1 MNITIFLFIIITFF
15 IIIQFI
21 LLFNFLF
28 KYIYN
33 FQYYNNYRKI
43 CKNNFIEYETNRFNF
58 YKEYYSFYL
67 GNNKFNK
74 INNYLVLSIVSI
86 FSIVFSIIISYYIF
100 NIINDINKFFYN
112 NTVLKIFINIIFYSI
127 ILHILSYIPYLL
139 GINFDNNIILSENI
153 INKVNSNLHYYIFGL
168 YTISILILFN
178 YKTSF
183 SLQFF
188 IILLI
193 IFEFIKFHVS
203 YNIKILKLRNNIK
216 YEKVYD
222 NYDIKLVEK
231 ASIAKNMYDIAFQ
244 TEQTAAAA
252 ALSSPSDAATAA
264 AVVTAADLSYLET
277 NHSEIDLRQKLGRS
291 FQKESQISDTLLN
304 HPDNDIR
311 SNYNNIFIDYFI
323 NIFGIDYY
331 YKYNDIYIDNYL
343 LKDNQEDDNDVS
355 SSPNKNVNYY
365 ISTLYKNIK
374 QDKIN
379 FNIFI
384 IEILLII
391 FVILLFINN
400 ITNLKFNEYL
410 SFVKCFKFDID
421 CKYLIFNFNESKKI
435 SNFFILPFIVLF
447 ILLVIIESTYR
458 YNDII
463 NQYIIEQPNLL
474 YKNDILHLRHDF
486 DNIYNKIE
494 NINSG
499 TSVYKSILDNNI
511 TNSIYLTLY
520 NNIFSNFL
528 SKNDIDLLLGFRW
541 KKFNTIDLDTHTPIP
556 QSPVGDSH
564 HQLAVYLQNNIDDYR
579 NKEIEFTYADYFST
593 TLKINT
599 LSNLTK
605 KHYLISP
612 TGHSDGKFYYYKPIH
627 NHSEKYYYMNFIP
640 EFKNNNSDLSSQEY
654 DIKYYIN
661 SKCDNK
667 NIFYSSYGNSK
678 DNINYDLIIY
688 ILNDIL
694 FNNFDTENDF
704 KNYIKILIYKSF
716 KNIDNNKNY
725 LGNYKLSN
733 DNSKN
738 NNLYFIHKINNFYYK
753 NSKIQA
759 DGKSSYEYSKILID
773 SDLTILKY
781 IKTRYNSD
789 NNIVKYIDTIIDFDK
804 SKSSYEEIMDT
815 LYKIK
820 KKLES
825 KASYAQRDDHIA
837 KINDLIIIFKID
849 ITKIDIKYN
858 NDQSINQNI
867 IIKIN
872 SIISHYYDFR
882 YHIRYNLVQK
892 IPSLRLTGLKNINEI
907 YKLLLEIN
915 KDELNTLISIIIDN
929 LITLFNNVKIVLN
942 DLNEDDY
949 AVPEDMNNMIR
960 ENINSNYDFY
970 NQIENNIQINEY
982 EDTNPINNYNENYDL
997 RNVNNEIN
1005 KYINLR
1011 QKNSQYTFLLLLIIY
1026 ILSYFIL
1033 IKIKL

>member
-1 MNITIFLFIIITFF
+1 MNITIFLFIIITIF

-21 LLFNFLF
+21 ILFNFLF

-58 YKEYYSFYL
+58 YKQYKSFYL
-67 GNNKFNK
+67 SNNKFNK

-100 NIINDINKFFYN
+100 NIINDINNYFNN

-139 GINFDNNIILSENI
+139 GINFDNNVLFSEYI

-168 YTISILILFN
+168 YAISILILFN
-178 YKTSF
+178 YKTNF

-203 YNIKILKLRNNIK
+203 YNIKILKLRNNIEYK
-216 YEKVYD
+216 KEYD

-231 ASIAKNMYDIAFQ
+231 ASIAKNMYDIAF
-244 TEQTAAAA
+244 ENSDPN
-252 ALSSPSDAATAA
+252 LS
-264 AVVTAADLSYLET
+264 DLESIYYKT
-277 NHSEIDLRQKLGRS
+277 DKRQKLGRLCKKEPQFCDS
-291 FQKESQISDTLLN
+291 FNDY
-304 HPDNDIR
+304 PYNDIR
-311 SNYNNIFIDYFI
+311 SNYNNILIDYFK
-323 NIFGIDYY
+323 NIFGFDYY
-331 YKYNDIYIDNYL
+331 YQYNEKYIDKYL
-343 LKDNQEDDNDVS
+343 LTDNQQDEDKSIS
-355 SSPNKNVNYY
+355 SNNEEKFY

-384 IEILLII
+384 IEILVII

-400 ITNLKFNEYL
+400 ITNLKFNEYM
-410 SFVKCFKFDID
+410 SFIKCFKLDID

-499 TSVYKSILDNNI
+499 TYKSILDNNI

-528 SKNDIDLLLGFRW
+528 SKNDINLLLGFRW

-579 NKEIEFTYADYFST
+579 NKEIEFTYDDYIKF
-593 TLKINT
+593 KINDLT
-599 LSNLTK
+599 DLTK
-605 KHYLISP
+605 KHYLTSP
-612 TGHSDGKFYYYKPIH
+612 TPNSDGRNYYYKPIH

-694 FNNFDTENDF
+694 FNNFENEHTF
-704 KNYIKILIYKSF
+704 KNYINILIYKSF
-716 KNIDNNKNY
+716 KNIENNKNY

-753 NSKIQA
+753 NSKIEE

-773 SDLTILKY
+773 SDLIILKY

-804 SKSSYEEIMDT
+804 SKSSYEEIMDA

-825 KASYAQRDDHIA
+825 EAYYVGRDDHIS

-849 ITKIDIKYN
+849 INKIDIKYN
-858 NDQSINQNI
+858 NNETINQNI
-867 IIKIN
+867 ISKID

-882 YHIRYNLVQK
+882 DLTRFNLADK
-892 IPSLRLTGLKNINEI
+892 LTLTWTGEKNINYI
-907 YKLLLEIN
+907 YKLLLKKN
-915 KDELNTLISIIIDN
+915 KDQLNTLISVIIDN
-929 LITLFNNVKIVLN
+929 LITLFDNVKS
-942 DLNEDDY
+942 DLNTLNNENYNYSDDE
-949 AVPEDMNNMIR
+949 VKNMIK
-960 ENINSNYDFY
+960 ENINYNYNFY
-970 NQIENNIQINEY
+970 NQIENDIEIKNY

-997 RNVNNEIN
+997 RYVENEIN

-1026 ILSYFIL
+1026 ILSYSIL